1 LNSQKQILSQDVIDA
16 VAGKQQDVI
25 DAVAEKQQEVLD
37 VKFQDITYHMDNS
50 DKSVDWEEHAQI
62 DFLKAVNEMKN
73 LNWNYENNYITFVNN
88 KTKECVQF
96 LRKGENDWYAEVPIN
111 DGVQWDGYAW
121 SCDTTSKP
129 VIDMLRLYFEEVQ
142 WFGML
147 SWKMRRFKH

>member
-1 LNSQKQILSQDVIDA
+1 MSNSKILSNQIQVVGYDELLKQDTIS
-16 VAGKQQDVI
+16 
-25 DAVAEKQQEVLD
+25 D

-50 DKSVDWEEHAQI
+50 NKSVDWEEHTQI
-62 DFLKAVNEMKN
+62 DFIKAMNEMKN
-73 LNWNYENNYITFVNN
+73 LDWNYENNYITFVNN

-96 LRKGENDWYAEVPIN
+96 LRKSENDWYAEVPIN
-111 DGVQWDGYAW
+111 DGVNWDGYAW

-129 VIDMLRLYFEEVQ
+129 VMDMLRLYFEEVQ

>member
-1 LNSQKQILSQDVIDA
+1 MIYKQKLLQDVD
-16 VAGKQQDVI
+16 VSELSKQDTI
-25 DAVAEKQQEVLD
+25 SD

-50 DKSVDWEEHAQI
+50 DKTISHKEHAQI
-62 DFLKAVNEMKN
+62 DFLKAMNEMKN
-73 LNWNYENNYITFVNN
+73 LDWNYENNYITFVNE

-96 LRKGENDWYAEVPIN
+96 LRKSENDWYAEVPIN
-111 DGVQWDGYAW
+111 GGIKWDGYAW

-129 VIDMLRLYFEEVQ
+129 VMDMLRLYFEEVP